1 MAEVINVNELKPGM
15 TFIHEKEPWILIES
29 EHSKSGRG
37 QAHVKCKAK
46 NLMTGTISTIT
57 YTGGDKLDK
66 AFVERRGMQYLYIDG
81 SNATFMDNETFEQI
95 EILTSKLEKE
105 LKFIIEGSEVSI
117 MTYEGMVLG
126 IDIPKNVELEVA
138 ETADAV
144 KGDTVTNAT
153 KKAILETGLEV
164 DVPQFI
170 DQGQKIIIN
179 TTTGKYGGKV

>member
-1 MAEVINVNELKPGM
+1 MAEVINVNELKPGT

-46 NLMTGTISTIT
+46 NLLRGTISTIT
-57 YTGGDKLDK
+57 YTGGDKVDK
-66 AFVERRGMQYLYIDG
+66 AFVERKGMQYLYINVA
-81 SNATFMDNETFEQI
+81 NATFMDNETFEQI
-95 EILTSKLEKE
+95 EIPIERLENE
-105 LKFIIEGSEVSI
+105 LKFIIEGSQVSI
-117 MTYEGMVLG
+117 MTYQDEVLG
-126 IDIPKNVELEVA
+126 IDIPKNVELIVS

-153 KKAILETGLEV
+153 KKATLETGLEI

-170 DQGQKIIIN
+170 DQGQKVIVN